1 MKVQKMN
8 KEAEIKE
15 VFELLWDILSLYEES
30 DCYNCLPGTK
40 DNEGA
45 WEYFDGLILNVR
57 KKANSLFLGSVTARS
72 TEN

>member
-1 MKVQKMN
+1 MEETALRRYDWVRVQKMN

-30 DCYNCLPGTK
+30 DCYNYLPGTK

-45 WEYFDGLILNVR
+45 
-57 KKANSLFLGSVTARS
+57 
-72 TEN
+72 